1 MKQLC
6 IVLDRLRSAHNTG
19 NIFRIAE
26 AVGAAEIIAC
36 GYTPAPPHPKLEK
49 TAMGA
54 DKMVPCRVMP
64 DSATAVRALRE
75 EGYKMILAAECMPGS
90 RFAWEMKYEFPLAI
104 VFGNE
109 ALGVAPE
116 TLELVDGLVSLPMFG
131 EKSSINVGNSVA
143 AILYAVIAATRY
155 GVHI

>member
-1 MKQLC
+1 MRLALYCRLPEQNFWKTRLLS
-6 IVLDRLRSAHNTG
+6 VLDSMKVTIQAFAELSAWRAHAAAYSG
-19 NIFRIAE
+19 
-26 AVGAAEIIAC
+26 AVVVVDG
-36 GYTPAPPHPKLEK
+36 
-49 TAMGA
+49 
-54 DKMVPCRVMP
+54 P
-64 DSATAVRALRE
+64 DGLTAVRTLRE
-75 EGYKMILAAECMPGS
+75 EGYRMILAAECMPGS

-131 EKSSINVGNSVA
+131 EKSSINVGNSAA

-155 GVHI
+155 GVHV